1 LLNLHKYK
9 IMKEKQTEDHIKDTA
24 KKIFFGKG
32 HFNAKMHEIAKEGGL
47 NRALLH
53 YYFRNRENLFDV
65 VLKEAMEESFVKM
78 FGILSTGKPFEE
90 KIREAIEHITD
101 CLSKYPFIENFIISE
116 INKNPQGADSLLAVK
131 LGKDFMKNFMK
142 EIKHY
147 LKKNGLPQIKPEQFM
162 VNMMALCTYASSTK
176 PIIQNILG
184 FTETHYQ
191 SFLKER
197 KKILPEIILMKSF

>member
-1 LLNLHKYK
+1 
-9 IMKEKQTEDHIKDTA
+9 MKEKQTEDHIKDTA

-32 HFNAKMHEIAKEGGL
+32 HFNAKMHEIAKEARL

-53 YYFRNRENLFDV
+53 YYFRNRENLFEA

-78 FGILSTGKPFEE
+78 FSILSNEKPFEE
-90 KIREAIEHITD
+90 KIQEAIEHITD
-101 CLSKYPFIENFIISE
+101 CLAKYPFIENFIISE
-116 INKNPQGADSLLAVK
+116 INKNPQGADSLLAVR

-147 LKKNGLPQIKPEQFM
+147 LKENDLPQIKPEQFM

-184 FTETHYQ
+184 FNEPQYQ
-191 SFLKER
+191 AFLKER
-197 KKILPEIILMKSF
+197 KKILPRIILMK